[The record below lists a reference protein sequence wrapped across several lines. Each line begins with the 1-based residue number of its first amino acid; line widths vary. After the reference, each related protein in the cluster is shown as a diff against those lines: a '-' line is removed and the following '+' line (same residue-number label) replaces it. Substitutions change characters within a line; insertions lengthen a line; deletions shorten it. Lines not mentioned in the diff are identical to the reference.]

1 MHAVST
7 RLAPFTVL
15 LTGLLLV
22 PARASARGE
31 LATACRADV
40 ERLCPGVSP
49 GGRRLAHCLE
59 EHAAQLSQP
68 CKQAIADRRGRGGR
82 GPGGGGPGPA
92 RGACRDDVARLCP
105 DAMGD
110 REKLRA
116 CAREHAAELSEGC
129 KDALAAR
136 RQQRR
141 DRPPAR

>member
-1 MHAVST
+1 MHAAST
-7 RLAPFTVL
+7 RLAPFAL
-15 LTGLLLV
+15 LLMGLLLV

-31 LATACRADV
+31 LAAACRADV

-49 GGRRLAHCLE
+49 GGGRLARCLE

-68 CKQAIADRRGRGGR
+68 CQQAIADRRGRGGR
-82 GPGGGGPGPA
+82 GPGGGGPGTA
-92 RGACRDDVARLCP
+92 RGACRGDVARLCP

-110 REKLRA
+110 RETLRA
-116 CAREHAAELSEGC
+116 CMRAHAAEVSAGC

-141 DRPPAR
+141 DRQPAR